1 MIQVNADLQ
10 RTAQRGKAFPSEQ
23 CTKLEESSR
32 SGKARDLLRKTG
44 DIKGTFCPKMGTIKD
59 RNGRDKVDTE
69 EVKKRWKECMKN
81 CTKEILVNWITTMM
95 WPAT

>member
-1 MIQVNADLQ
+1 
-10 RTAQRGKAFPSEQ
+10 
-23 CTKLEESSR
+23 
-32 SGKARDLLRKTG
+32 
-44 DIKGTFCPKMGTIKD
+44 MGTIKD